1 MPKKPLY
8 VGKINEKTVIVGNVL
23 TDKINTEI
31 LIESLLDAHLTYEG
45 QISGK
50 PYEWMTAGS
59 ITPVLEEDV
68 PALLE
73 KRLGGNP
80 CCGSDP
86 TGNKIFQ
93 VYTGR

>member
-1 MPKKPLY
+1 MPKKPYAGEKPTKQAVVQTVSDSKIKY
-8 VGKINEKTVIVGNVL
+8 V
-23 TDKINTEI
+23 
-31 LIESLLDAHLTYEG
+31 LIESLIEAHLIYEG

-50 PYEWMTAGS
+50 PYEWMKAGS
-59 ITPVLEEDV
+59 ITSVADEDV

-73 KRLGGNP
+73 KRLGGNT

-86 TGNKIFQ
+86 TGNRIFQ